1 MIIDVDILADAKLKY
16 NEIGKN
22 EKCQSVWSKIVSNWE
37 MIKVQV
43 ISVVIGAGS
52 VTKDLEYGQPK
63 YTLR

>member
-1 MIIDVDILADAKLKY
+1 MIIDVDILADAMLKY

-43 ISVVIGAGS
+43 ISIVIGAGS
-52 VTKDLEYGQPK
+52 VIKDLDMGSQS
-63 YTLR
+63 TH

>member
-1 MIIDVDILADAKLKY
+1 MIIDVDILADAMLKY

-43 ISVVIGAGS
+43 ISIVIGAGS
-52 VTKDLEYGQPK
+52 VTKDKDMGSQS
-63 YTLR
+63 TH

>member
-1 MIIDVDILADAKLKY
+1 MIIDVAILADARLKY

-43 ISVVIGAGS
+43 ISIVIGVGS
-52 VTKDLEYGQPK
+52 VTKDKDMGSQS
-63 YTLR
+63 TH

>member
-1 MIIDVDILADAKLKY
+1 MIIDVDILADARLKY

-43 ISVVIGAGS
+43 ISIVIGAGS
-52 VTKDLEYGQPK
+52 VIKDLDMGSQS
-63 YTLR
+63 TH

>member
-1 MIIDVDILADAKLKY
+1 MIIDVDILADAMLKY

-43 ISVVIGAGS
+43 ISIVIGTGS
-52 VTKDLEYGQPK
+52 VIKDLDMGSQS
-63 YTLR
+63 TH

>member
-1 MIIDVDILADAKLKY
+1 MIIDVAILADARLKY

-43 ISVVIGAGS
+43 ISIVIGTGS
-52 VTKDLEYGQPK
+52 VIKDLDMGSQS
-63 YTLR
+63 TH

>member
-1 MIIDVDILADAKLKY
+1 MIIDVDILADARLKY

-43 ISVVIGAGS
+43 ISIVIGTGS
-52 VTKDLEYGQPK
+52 VIKDLDMGSQS
-63 YTLR
+63 TH